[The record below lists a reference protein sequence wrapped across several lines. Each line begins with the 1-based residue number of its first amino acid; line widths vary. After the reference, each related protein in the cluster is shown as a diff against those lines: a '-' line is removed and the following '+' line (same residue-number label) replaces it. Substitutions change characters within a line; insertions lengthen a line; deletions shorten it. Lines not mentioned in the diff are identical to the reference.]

1 METINSVTKDSLI
14 LQGYTILKQNNYS
27 EILREYADW
36 KNEVQIYLRK
46 N

>member
-27 EILREYADW
+27 EILREYADLE
-36 KNEVQIYLRK
+36 K
-46 N
+46 